1 MSLPKADTVPSGV
14 LLLESVNRLRVAETM
29 LQTRARTQVG
39 LKANEFNALQ
49 YVASATGA
57 GVPAHPRQVAET
69 LGVTEAAV
77 SQLLDRLVAR
87 GLVYRER
94 DPEDRR
100 GRVLYLTDD
109 ARAALRDAY
118 GELPEAVQDL
128 LDAIP
133 AEDARRI
140 ASLAAAVQDVVEH
153 TAITR

>member
-1 MSLPKADTVPSGV
+1 MSSANVDAVPAGV

-39 LKANEFNALQ
+39 LKANEFHAVQ
-49 YVASATGA
+49 YVASAA
-57 GVPAHPRQVAET
+57 AADVPARPRQVAET

-109 ARAALRDAY
+109 ARAALRNAY
-118 GELPEAVQDL
+118 GELPDAVQEL

-133 AEDARRI
+133 AEEAQRI
-140 ASLAAAVQDVVEH
+140 ASLAAAVQDVVDR
-153 TAITR
+153 TALTR

>member
-1 MSLPKADTVPSGV
+1 MALAKTDTVPMGV
-14 LLLESVNRLRVAETM
+14 LLLESVNRLRVAETL

-39 LKANEFNALQ
+39 LKANEFNAVQ
-49 YVASATGA
+49 YVASAAAA
-57 GVPAHPRQVAET
+57 GVPARPRQVAET

-109 ARAALRDAY
+109 ARTALRDAY
-118 GELPEAVQDL
+118 GELPDAVQEL

-133 AEDARRI
+133 VEDARRI
-140 ASLAAAVQDVVEH
+140 ASLAAAVQNVIDR
-153 TAITR
+153 TAMTR